1 VWRRRYCEKCGRT
14 FTTRE
19 NVELGFLEVT
29 KINGSI
35 EPFIRTKLVYSVIS
49 ACDHLP
55 NEIDTSMALVET
67 IEKKILSS
75 LKNSSSTTTTT
86 EIAHITGVVLKRY
99 DPLSYLKYM
108 GHRGEAPTS
117 KRSLKLLIK
126 DSN

>member
-1 VWRRRYCEKCGRT
+1 MICPFCGNIKTTVSNSRLTHQGSKVWRRRYCEKCGRT

-86 EIAHITGVVLKRY
+86 EIA
-99 DPLSYLKYM
+99 
-108 GHRGEAPTS
+108 
-117 KRSLKLLIK
+117 
-126 DSN
+126 